1 MPQAN
6 TAKRDRLRKHWSTDP
21 LSNTGTG
28 NKKPRRKKVELVKK
42 SNTRKPIIWEEPDK
56 DYLIII
62 KPKNGNYGNP
72 RKKKTK
78 IIVGEIYSRKNNED
92 NYVTGST
99 KKEVKKK
106 LKKHPLVPKN
116 LSINDK
122 TTYF

>member
-1 MPQAN
+1 MLQNNPKN
-6 TAKRDRLRKHWSTDP
+6 RDKSYKHWGADP
-21 LSNTGTG
+21 LSNPGAG
-28 NKKPRRKKVELVKK
+28 KKPRRKKVELVRKT
-42 SNTRKPIIWEEPDK
+42 NMRKPIIWEEPDK

-62 KPKNGNYGNP
+62 KTKNGNYGNP
-72 RKKKTK
+72 REKKTN
-78 IIVGEIYSRKNNED
+78 IIVGEIYSRKNDED

-106 LKKHPLVPKN
+106 LKKHPLVPKD